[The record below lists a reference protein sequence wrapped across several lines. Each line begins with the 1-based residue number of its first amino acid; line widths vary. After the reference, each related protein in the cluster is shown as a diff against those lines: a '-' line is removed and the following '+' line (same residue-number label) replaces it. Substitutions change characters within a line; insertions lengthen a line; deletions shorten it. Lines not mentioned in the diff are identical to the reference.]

1 VAAFQPIDRDH
12 TEKGTG
18 DQEPW
23 VGGPEQEAVR
33 RHFIETLYQLMPY
46 LYTLADEASRTGLP
60 LLRPLFLEFPDAA
73 PDRHPIDID
82 REAASVFLLGRDL
95 LIAPAPYPDELDVY
109 NVEFPSSNWYDYWTG
124 MKIVPPVTPAD
135 QIMTAVP
142 AQSAPVVV
150 RISPELAKLP
160 VFVRAGSILPIA
172 PIVQSTNETPNG
184 PLTLRVYVGN
194 QCMEEL
200 YQDDG
205 KTYAYQRG
213 NYLRMNFSCE
223 ETMGAITSSNTIG
236 ACTAVPMANTPVTVD
251 AVNPEGILS
260 ASRIPP
266 VISPEYRR
274 QMQAMPVDK
283 AKLSALS
290 EIATSYLFIRDAH
303 TVQQGVSAILQA
315 RTMDEVQAQSVICE
329 RTIRHEHQGLLQEA
343 CATVYEASMA
353 QIGFTQVER
362 TVTGSG
368 VIRTIG
374 MDVRGRTLVNEIS
387 LHDEEVATESEVLGV
402 GDSTCSAVLD
412 ELGRALERNGLRSG
426 DASRRPTGG
435 ICQSQAALDY
445 IGKHASSVLRRS
457 GKSLAKVGLQ

>member
-1 VAAFQPIDRDH
+1 
-12 TEKGTG
+12 
-18 DQEPW
+18 
-23 VGGPEQEAVR
+23 
-33 RHFIETLYQLMPY
+33 
-46 LYTLADEASRTGLP
+46 
-60 LLRPLFLEFPDAA
+60 
-73 PDRHPIDID
+73 
-82 REAASVFLLGRDL
+82 
-95 LIAPAPYPDELDVY
+95 
-109 NVEFPSSNWYDYWTG
+109 
-124 MKIVPPVTPAD
+124 
-135 QIMTAVP
+135 
-142 AQSAPVVV
+142 
-150 RISPELAKLP
+150 
-160 VFVRAGSILPIA
+160 
-172 PIVQSTNETPNG
+172 
-184 PLTLRVYVGN
+184 
-194 QCMEEL
+194 
-200 YQDDG
+200 
-205 KTYAYQRG
+205 
-213 NYLRMNFSCE
+213 
-223 ETMGAITSSNTIG
+223 
-236 ACTAVPMANTPVTVD
+236 VD